1 LDKVAK
7 ICPRESKVLTIENLT
22 SFHRFTQ
29 KGFFCIYLAGYHSVR
44 ISKYLKKIDKPEE
57 KEWLHFGDIDPDG
70 FMILRNLK
78 NKTGLDF
85 HPYRMNEGI
94 LSSYKKYSKSLEE
107 QDKAKANTLITEGFY
122 PTVLKYMLKI
132 NAKLE
137 QEVIVIETEGYDSND

>member
-1 LDKVAK
+1 
-7 ICPRESKVLTIENLT
+7 
-22 SFHRFTQ
+22 
-29 KGFFCIYLAGYHSVR
+29 
-44 ISKYLKKIDKPEE
+44 
-57 KEWLHFGDIDPDG
+57 
-70 FMILRNLK
+70 MILQNLK

-85 HPYRMNEGI
+85 RPYRMNEGI

-122 PTVLKYMLKI
+122 PTVLEYMLKI